1 MENEGRILPVRKGG
15 EFCYPIRLEQ
25 DFDENWYYAGTGLH
39 PRPGDTVYLDYSA

>member
-1 MENEGRILPVRKGG
+1 MTRQRRGTMQDAIET
-15 EFCYPIRLEQ
+15 RLEQ